1 MSFAHNHNLTTSTA
15 YTAKHLLRSEKVQTT
30 LLNHLGSSQL
40 RVRVHVRERVKKKKK
55 VAFALCYSR
64 RCRRR
69 RDVVLVRTQGGA
81 MLQGQTAAEANK

>member
-40 RVRVHVRERVKKKKK
+40 RVRVHVRERVKKKKSG
-55 VAFALCYSR
+55 LR
-64 RCRRR
+64 
-69 RDVVLVRTQGGA
+69 VVLLTSLSA
-81 MLQGQTAAEANK
+81 TP